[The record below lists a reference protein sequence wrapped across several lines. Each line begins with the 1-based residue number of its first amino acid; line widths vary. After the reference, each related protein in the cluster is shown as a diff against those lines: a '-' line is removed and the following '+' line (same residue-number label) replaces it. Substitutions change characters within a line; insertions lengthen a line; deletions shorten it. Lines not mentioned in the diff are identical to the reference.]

1 MSFNIAS
8 AIDSVLVVD
17 DKFEEVQHLIEELS
31 KKSIQSRYINPAEIE
46 HLNVK
51 CGNTLIVLDFE
62 LIEGAKHKDNIAE
75 IRKVLSKITSNLK
88 VYGIAFWSKHSEDNF
103 DEDNS
108 KKLFDEIKVRIDS
121 DIADKSLANPPLYY
135 VSIVDKLQYLS
146 GDHEWSAF
154 FDNFKTSLATSKTAM
169 YYFRWSYLMKDSVYD
184 TFGKINEILAEY
196 KYSYR
201 DQMFA
206 FLLYQLSRVH
216 IGYEENDT
224 GKLANHSF
232 RAMAG
237 MLEDAVKEKADSI
250 QDCKILEDNSNSF
263 IAKNIRNEDVQV
275 EITARGEIKKDEH
288 LLKTIGRLN
297 SIYAFDFK
305 AEYAKDHFM
314 PGNIYKQPEEFS
326 SCLDAEFND
335 QIRVLIE
342 ITPPCDFAQ
351 GKCSQPKFLEG
362 VFFQLDKCKN
372 NTSSSAPKSY
382 YNYLHPVFFDGKTY
396 CFIVDFNTMY
406 IETIEKKNFI
416 GRVTDSLFADILQK
430 YSSHISRL
438 GVSFINHIKY

>member
-17 DKFEEVQHLIEELS
+17 DKFEEVQQLIDELS

-75 IRKVLSKITSNLK
+75 IRKVLSKVTSNLK

-103 DEDNS
+103 DDDHS
-108 KKLFDEIKVRIDS
+108 KKLFDEIKIRIDS

-135 VSIVDKLQYLS
+135 VSIVDKLQYLN

-196 KYSYR
+196 KYSDR

-250 QDCKILEDNSNSF
+250 QDCQILEDYSDDF
-263 IAKNIRNEDVQV
+263 TAKSISDLDIVVKIEK
-275 EITARGEIKKDEH
+275 GKIKNN
-288 LLKTIGRLN
+288 LFLINTIGRLN
-297 SIYAFDFK
+297 AIYAFDFK
-305 AEYAKDHFM
+305 AEYAKTHFM
-314 PGNIYKQPEEFS
+314 PGNIYKQPEGFV
-326 SCLDAEFND
+326 SCLDADFDD
-335 QIRVLIE
+335 QIKVLIE

-362 VFFQLDKCKN
+362 TFCEIEKAKSKN
-372 NTSSSAPKSY
+372 AAKF
-382 YNYLHPVFFDGKTY
+382 YNYLHPVFYLDKSY
-396 CFIVDFNTMY
+396 YFILDFNTMY
-406 IETIEKKNFI
+406 IGNIDNVEENFVCRSND
-416 GRVTDSLFADILQK
+416 GLFADILQK